1 MNLQDL
7 AVVRNCEGL
16 SPSGG
21 HSENDISAKPV
32 FMEYRC
38 PSTCA
43 DAVHHSLFIT
53 VINSNLEWHKLLFY

>member
-1 MNLQDL
+1 MILTDL
-7 AVVRNCEGL
+7 AAVRYCEGL

-21 HSENDISAKPV
+21 HRENDISVKPL

-43 DAVHHSLFIT
+43 DAVRHSLFIT
-53 VINSNLEWHKLLFY
+53 VINLEWHNWLYY